1 MTLSE
6 IIKLLNEVAS
16 EQPSVGECIKSGD
29 IYTLSEERNAKF
41 GVFCATQGQHVLNPG
56 ENTITYVFTLYYVD
70 RLQSDG
76 DNKIEI
82 QSTGIST
89 LSNIIR
95 TVQEEYEDWVFD
107 NIYFDVFTERFSEL
121 CAGVYA
127 TVRITVDDIYNCA
140 EIY

>member
-6 IIKLLNEVAS
+6 IVKLLNTVAL
-16 EQPSVGECIKSGD
+16 EQPSVGEYIPSGN
-29 IYTLSEERNAKF
+29 IYDLSEERNAKF

-56 ENTITYVFTLYYVD
+56 ENTITYVFNLFYVD

-95 TVQEEYEDWVFD
+95 TIQEDYDEWVFD
-107 NIYFDVFTERFSEL
+107 SVYFDVFTERFSEM

-127 TVRITVDDIYNCA
+127 TVRITLDDELNCA
-140 EIY
+140 ELF